1 MSLYENAY
9 KSTYEEILTYYPL
22 WYADVLEMTAV
33 WKILCGELDEARNGI
48 VQAVN
53 NCFVN
58 SADEAAISRY
68 EKFLGVTYDGERTLS
83 ERRDM
88 VASFFIG
95 KGHIGEPEIVDIMS
109 KFTSGSV
116 SVNFENGIITVKVER
131 EFSDRFNLSDSTY
144 VLQKRIPAHL
154 RLEFLDLSLPMVFY
168 TKENF
173 SLIDIL
179 YPIIFQNSAIGEEK
193 RLDGTSLLDGTW
205 VLSARLKGILMPD
218 IKFLNKFREGANIV
232 SGTLIKDN
240 PFKLDGTYALNAEKK
255 LSGGI
260 EKEEI

>member
-22 WYADVLEMTAV
+22 WYSDVLEMTAV
-33 WKILCGELDEARNGI
+33 WKTLCSELDEARNGI
-48 VQAVN
+48 VQAIN

-109 KFTSGSV
+109 KFTSGSI

-131 EFSDRFNLSDSTY
+131 EFSDKFNLSDSTY
-144 VLQKRIPAHL
+144 VLLKRIPTHL
-154 RLEFLDLSLPMVFY
+154 RLKFLDLSLPMVFH
-168 TKENF
+168 TEENF
-173 SLIDIL
+173 ILIDIL
-179 YPIIFQNSAIGEEK
+179 YAVVFQNCVIGEEK
-193 RLDGTSLLDGTW
+193 RLDGSSLLDGTW
-205 VLSARLKGILMPD
+205 VLSAPLKGILMAD
-218 IKFLNKFREGANIV
+218 IEFFNRIKENTGSV
-232 SGTLIKDN
+232 SGTLTKDN
-240 PFKLDGTYALNAEKK
+240 PFKLDGTYFLNAEKS
-255 LSGGI
+255 LSGGMD
-260 EKEEI
+260 KEEI